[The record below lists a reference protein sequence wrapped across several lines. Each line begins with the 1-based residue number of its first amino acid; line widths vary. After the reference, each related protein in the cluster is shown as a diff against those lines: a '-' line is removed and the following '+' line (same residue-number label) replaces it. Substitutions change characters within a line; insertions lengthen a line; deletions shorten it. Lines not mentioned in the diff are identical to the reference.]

1 MQAFRSFGLLSLI
14 ALGLLSLIVLAQTA
28 RAETWAEKLGY
39 PSGKI
44 VLMLHADD
52 IGMCYE
58 ANQAAKAYLTE
69 RAHPVGGLDG
79 ALPLVQRNGRLVQ
92 AASRV

>member
-1 MQAFRSFGLLSLI
+1 MQSNILRPAFALL
-14 ALGLLSLIVLAQTA
+14 ALTVLAFISAPA

-39 PSGKI
+39 PAGKV

-58 ANQAAKAYLTE
+58 ANQAAKPYLT
-69 RAHPVGGLDG
+69 
-79 ALPLVQRNGRLVQ
+79 
-92 AASRV
+92 